1 MYYRR
6 KETSNSNNN
15 GGRCATGIHK
25 GPSTTTTTVGSCTSN
40 KLFQPGVKLIV
51 RRAPIISGVISAGL
65 TKKFQ
70 RPMLKRRAYGK
81 DADVALKQ
89 CTLGPRKRLNGMAK
103 IMSRA
108 GKGLSYKAPG
118 ISAQKNSDDESGS
131 DNDDDDDD
139 EKEEDR
145 PFEPLCLW
153 ISPYQEAS
161 LSTTT
166 AAEDGVE
173 GNTRT
178 SSSNLINKGLPPR
191 IVTITREDEYGVEEQ
206 VQVLQPA
213 PLSAYAKEN
222 VMVPPVLA
230 KWLRPHQREGVQFM
244 YECVMGLRGFK
255 GNGWY
260 EYVLMLLYDSLI
272 CCFLFCLPSLFSIFF
287 YMMTTHNQTG

>member
-6 KETSNSNNN
+6 KEANNDS
-15 GGRCATGIHK
+15 GCCAAA
-25 GPSTTTTTVGSCTSN
+25 STTTTTTTMGGCCPSLKSS

-65 TKKFQ
+65 CKKFQ

-81 DADVALKQ
+81 DADAALKQ
-89 CTLGPRKRLNGMAK
+89 CTLGPRKRMNGMAK

-108 GKGLSYKAPG
+108 GKGLSYKGPNGGA
-118 ISAQKNSDDESGS
+118 ADANEKNGNDESGS
-131 DNDDDDDD
+131 SGNEDDD

-153 ISPYQEAS
+153 ISPHQEAS
-161 LSTTT
+161 SSTSSTT
-166 AAEDGVE
+166 AEDEEKE
-173 GNTRT
+173 GEGGNA
-178 SSSNLINKGLPPR
+178 SSSSSVLLNKGLPPR
-191 IVTITREDEYGVEEQ
+191 VATITRDDEYGVQEQ

-213 PLSAYAKEN
+213 PLSAYAKDN
-222 VMVPPVLA
+222 VLVSPVLA

-260 EYVLMLLYDSLI
+260 VCRDIYTDTFV
-272 CCFLFCLPSLFSIFF
+272 CAFF
-287 YMMTTHNQTG
+287 GILVVCYC